1 MQKLW
6 IVKQI
11 LLLSTL
17 GSSWRTVWS
26 NFIKRR
32 FNQPTRAKNT
42 TTVLTNISYSFVE
55 IFRPS
60 CNVKTQLSDTVW
72 SVCGLTC
79 QHTHFRVYLCF
90 IYNKNKGKRLHYRL
104 CEKYFICCYFQKK
117 TSSHSTKVIT
127 ESWTFIMTKKKFI
140 IIYLNM

>member
-1 MQKLW
+1 MKKLW

-26 NFIKRR
+26 NFIKRC

-42 TTVLTNISYSFVE
+42 TTVINISSSFVE
-55 IFRPS
+55 IFRLR

-79 QHTHFRVYLCF
+79 QHTHFKVHLCF
-90 IYNKNKGKRLHYRL
+90 IYNNNKGKRLHYRL

-117 TSSHSTKVIT
+117 PLLIVPRSSQKVGHS
-127 ESWTFIMTKKKFI
+127 SWQKKSLLSYI
-140 IIYLNM
+140 WICD